1 MATKAAGKLNLKIPQ
16 QFSQTAHYFCNSFT
30 SLIRTFY
37 TGRCRGFTKSIPL
50 LWSQAIALTPLY
62 SIPLSSK
69 IFCIP
74 SSQVCQGLPLGL
86 FPHVLACQ
94 VILGYLSFP
103 IHTTY
108 TVSMTNT
115 QRTYSTLTDTV
126 LSNGSITEQKIF
138 CIIYYVPSIHNT
150 HQDKMQ

>member
-1 MATKAAGKLNLKIPQ
+1 MLSSEVTSSRTTNHMATKLAGKLNLKIPQ
-16 QFSQTAHYFCNSFT
+16 PFSQTAQCFCNSFT
-30 SLIRTFY
+30 SFIQTFY
-37 TGRCRGFTKSIPL
+37 TSRCRGCTKSIPVT
-50 LWSQAIALTPLY
+50 WSQAVALTPFH

-94 VILGYLSFP
+94 VILRYLSFP

-108 TVSMTNT
+108 TVSMTKT
-115 QRTYSTLTDTV
+115 
-126 LSNGSITEQKIF
+126 
-138 CIIYYVPSIHNT
+138 
-150 HQDKMQ
+150 